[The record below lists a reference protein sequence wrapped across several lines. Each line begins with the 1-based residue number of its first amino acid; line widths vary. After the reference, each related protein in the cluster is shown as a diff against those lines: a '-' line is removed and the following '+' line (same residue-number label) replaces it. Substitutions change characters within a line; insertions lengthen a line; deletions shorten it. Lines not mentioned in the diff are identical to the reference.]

1 MMTNQRVP
9 NWEAGLKNF
18 PIRVSN
24 VLYLL
29 EENQIQPIDEI
40 YNFFDT
46 RQLGYI
52 DAKSCGMPKDS
63 SRIRSIRTTPK
74 SPLLNARRK
83 YSRKILRRK
92 TRKTIEDIF

>member
-46 RQLGYI
+46 RQPGYI
-52 DAKSCGMPKDS
+52 
-63 SRIRSIRTTPK
+63 R
-74 SPLLNARRK
+74 L
-83 YSRKILRRK
+83 
-92 TRKTIEDIF
+92 